1 MSTIP
6 FFIRRHFLHFI
17 RIITSHTLYLTYYQT
32 IILNLTLYKDQVGV
46 KKEVQMGNVNLN
58 VFFQEKRQLLSHFAS
73 QFTSDYDEKED
84 LIQETYL
91 RALKSIHD
99 FINDP
104 KLVTWLYV
112 IMKNVYIN
120 KYRKEKR
127 KNVIYDYFLHAGFNA
142 YISTNLSENKM
153 INEDIQKAIDSLST
167 ENAEIFRLHLDG
179 YKYHEI
185 AELLQVPEGTIKSR
199 IHMTRKALQQKLKMY
214 DHA

>member
-1 MSTIP
+1 MLTIP

-120 KYRKEKR
+120 QYRKEKR
-127 KNVIYDYFLHAGFNA
+127 KNVIYDYFLQADSSA

-214 DHA
+214 DDA

>member
-1 MSTIP
+1 MLTIP
-6 FFIRRHFLHFI
+6 FFIKRHFLHFI

-58 VFFQEKRQLLSHFAS
+58 VLFQEKRQLLSHFAS

-91 RALKSIHD
+91 RALKSINE

-120 KYRKEKR
+120 QYRKEKR
-127 KNVIYDYFLHAGFNA
+127 KNVINDYFLHADSSA

-199 IHMTRKALQQKLKMY
+199 IYMTRKALQQKLKMY

>member
-1 MSTIP
+1 M
-6 FFIRRHFLHFI
+6 
-17 RIITSHTLYLTYYQT
+17 
-32 IILNLTLYKDQVGV
+32 D
-46 KKEVQMGNVNLN
+46 NVNLN
-58 VFFQEKRQLLSHFAS
+58 VLFQEKRQLLSHFAN

-91 RALKSIHD
+91 RALKSINN
-99 FINDP
+99 FVNDP

-120 KYRKEKR
+120 QYRKEKR
-127 KNVIYDYFLHAGFNA
+127 KNVIYDYFSNA
-142 YISTNLSENKM
+142 DSNDNISTNLSENKM

-185 AELLQVPEGTIKSR
+185 AEALEIPEGTVKSR
-199 IHMTRKALQQKLKMY
+199 IHMTRKALQQKLKIY
-214 DHA
+214 GTVS

>member
-1 MSTIP
+1 M
-6 FFIRRHFLHFI
+6 
-17 RIITSHTLYLTYYQT
+17 
-32 IILNLTLYKDQVGV
+32 K
-46 KKEVQMGNVNLN
+46 NVNLN
-58 VFFQEKRQLLSHFAS
+58 ILLQEKRQLLSHFAS

-91 RALKSIHD
+91 RALKTIND

-112 IMKNVYIN
+112 IMKNIYIN
-120 KYRKEKR
+120 QYRKEKR
-127 KNVIYDYFLHAGFNA
+127 KNIIYDYISHTDSSE
-142 YISTNLSENKM
+142 YISKNLSESKM

-185 AELLQVPEGTIKSR
+185 AELLKIPEGTVKSR

-214 DHA
+214 DHE